1 MRTSDRRVQNA
12 IRDVREEREER
23 PPHFVWKHDPAAY
36 LLENPPP
43 PNGFAS
49 PEWKMHAALTA
60 PLAGLAAQNEE
71 AGEARSWAIRTY
83 MLFKQV
89 KDARDALF
97 LAVSH
102 VRAC

>member
-1 MRTSDRRVQNA
+1 
-12 IRDVREEREER
+12 
-23 PPHFVWKHDPAAY
+23 
-36 LLENPPP
+36 
-43 PNGFAS
+43 
-49 PEWKMHAALTA
+49 MHAALTA